1 MEASL
6 AINPHPRAR
15 NRRYRAYSLGS
26 QNLTCGA
33 WVVGDPELGY
43 SGALPR
49 RANAGE
55 PPRWRAAE
63 QEIRT
68 PVAGA

>member
-1 MEASL
+1 M
-6 AINPHPRAR
+6 
-15 NRRYRAYSLGS
+15 
-26 QNLTCGA
+26 TCGA
-33 WVVGDPELGY
+33 WAMGDLELGY
-43 SGALPR
+43 RGALPR
-49 RANAGE
+49 RASAGE